1 MPTLL
6 VIDDEES
13 VRYSFRRVLESE
25 DVRVLTAAT
34 GAEGLEQVRTDGP
47 DVVVLDLQ
55 LPDRSGLEVF
65 REIQSDDPKRPVI
78 FVTAHGTTE
87 TAIEAMKG
95 GAFDY
100 LVKPVDLERL
110 SQLLERA
117 FAAARLMRVPAVL
130 PAEEGGDRIVG
141 RSTVMQETCKA
152 VGRVAP
158 QDVNVLILGE
168 SGTGKELVARAL
180 YHHGSRAGKPFLA
193 INCAAIP
200 ETLLESELFGHEQGT
215 FTGATRR
222 RIGKFEQCSGGT
234 LFLDEIGDM
243 PPAVQAKMLRVLQ
256 EQRFERLG
264 GAELIQT
271 HVRIL
276 AATNQDLEQL
286 VAAGRFRK
294 DLYYRLKVVTIR
306 VPPLRERLEDV
317 AELAHYFLFR
327 FDRELRMDL
336 RGFAPEALELLQSY
350 SWPGNVRELQSTIK
364 QAMLNASGHILLPE
378 FLPDEVR
385 RQTPAPCPTAEERD
399 SDLSA
404 LIDALLAR
412 GESEVYRKVVESVE
426 RVLLPRVLR
435 QTHGHQAQA
444 SEILGLHRATLRHK
458 LRSLGIATEKVLVE
472 EPPRADE

>member
-13 VRYSFRRVLESE
+13 VRYSFRRVLESD
-25 DVRVLTAAT
+25 DVQVLAAAT
-34 GAEGLEQVRTDGP
+34 GADGLEQVRAHGP

-55 LPDRSGLEVF
+55 LPDGSGLDVF
-65 REIQSDDPKRPVI
+65 RQIQADDPKRPVI

-110 SQLLERA
+110 SQLLDRA

-141 RSTVMQETCKA
+141 RSPVMQETCKA

-264 GAELIQT
+264 GTELLQT
-271 HVRIL
+271 NVRIL

-385 RQTPAPCPTAEERD
+385 RSPPPSPAADERD
-399 SDLSA
+399 SDLSG

-412 GESEVYRKVVESVE
+412 GENEVYRKVVESVE

-458 LRSLGIATEKVLVE
+458 LRSLGLAADKVFVE
-472 EPPRADE
+472 EPPRAEE